1 VGLGPVDLFG
11 RVGGMNYKLEKNIG
25 DVKNDFDG
33 TAPVYGLGVWFTL
46 FGVGIHAEYEKIDI
60 KELDNA
66 QMLSVSAFY
75 QF

>member
-1 VGLGPVDLFG
+1 
-11 RVGGMNYKLEKNIG
+11 MKY
-25 DVKNDFDG
+25 DFDG
-33 TAPVYGLGVWFTL
+33 TAPVYGLGVWFTF
-46 FGVGIHAEYEKIDI
+46 FGVGVRAEYEKINI